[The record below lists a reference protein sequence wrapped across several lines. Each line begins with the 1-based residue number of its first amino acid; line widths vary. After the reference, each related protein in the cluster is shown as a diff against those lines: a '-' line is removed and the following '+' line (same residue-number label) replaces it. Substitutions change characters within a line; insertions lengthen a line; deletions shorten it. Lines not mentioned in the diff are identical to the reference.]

1 MFALFLTAVF
11 AIAAIAALAV
21 LADSGLR
28 WWSAFGMLRM
38 RMKQG
43 YASAPAG
50 QRPHSLA
57 EGSLGY
63 ARARTGNPVI
73 RQTTRRAA

>member
-1 MFALFLTAVF
+1 MFALFLF
-11 AIAAIAALAV
+11 AAFALATVVTIAV
-21 LADSGLR
+21 LAHSGLR
-28 WWSAFGMLRM
+28 WWSAFGTLRQ

-43 YASAPAG
+43 YASSPVG

-57 EGSLGY
+57 EVSLGY
-63 ARARTGNPVI
+63 SRARTGIPAI